1 MKRALVLV
9 VLLCAGYA
17 FAQTDDPALIEN
29 AKTFAEIGD
38 WENGLKLLEQ
48 YILRHPEDAEA
59 RLLLAECYFN
69 WPDKQTQGERVVDL
83 NQERGRA
90 QIRVLGK
97 LGDDGLDMLVRGLRS
112 NTHSVYLHCL
122 YELER
127 NKDRR
132 AIGSL
137 IELGKEMP
145 DRAGKAIYALA
156 SIEEGRE
163 TMDKQVVDFLV
174 SLLANGKTDFY
185 VRAEAV
191 RALAILNARESLPVV
206 SRELQRV
213 TAEIPSLP
221 SGEAGEATREGL
233 YALDLMSR
241 ASAPDFHEALKGLIA
256 KVGKFAFFATAYQ
269 ASSDLATSTRV
280 LLTAKALDMIKA
292 DPGVAWNRRGPR
304 DVERFLEEMAS
315 DYPGVLLEEE
325 NRKRLHEL
333 LDSPLPVDVRVGLA
347 RSVAE
352 IRDEEALPFLFA
364 KLSPRL
370 DVRSAR
376 ASWVADGSSSVW
388 EAAQKIS
395 GEKALA
401 FLLEKLKSDDMA
413 WVAVSATLLKDRGD
427 RKAAEALAERYRE
440 IKSRVDAEASE
451 EGAQPAAM
459 SEEQMEQLEE
469 FMQMGMSYEEAAR
482 MAGIELKPP
491 APEQAVMEVMRSA
504 YRELTGKDME
514 GAGEEKK
521 EGTYTFWGP
530 PRGGRQRTVPRD

>member
-1 MKRALVLV
+1 MKRAV
-9 VLLCAGYA
+9 VLTVALAVCAGYA

-48 YILRHPEDAEA
+48 YILRHPKDAEA
-59 RLLLAECYFN
+59 RLLLAECYYN

-137 IELGKEMP
+137 IELGKEKP

-221 SGEAGEATREGL
+221 SGEAGEAAREGL

-315 DYPGVLLEEE
+315 DYPGVLLEDD

-347 RSVAE
+347 RLAGE
-352 IRDEEALPFLFA
+352 IRDEDALPFLFA

-370 DVRSAR
+370 DVKSGRS
-376 ASWVADGSSSVW
+376 SWADDGSSFVW
-388 EAAQKIS
+388 KAAQKIS

-401 FLLEKLKSDDMA
+401 FLVEKLKSDDMA
-413 WVAVSATLLKDRGD
+413 WVAMAATLLRDRGD
-427 RKAAEALAERYRE
+427 RKAAEALKQRYHE
-440 IKSRVDAEASE
+440 LKAQPDAEAKAKPQDSGRRQMTPE
-451 EGAQPAAM
+451 MLDLQRMLEADEIDFQEYLTRMMLTQQGAKGAAGKPAV
-459 SEEQMEQLEE
+459 LD
-469 FMQMGMSYEEAAR
+469 
-482 MAGIELKPP
+482 II
-491 APEQAVMEVMRSA
+491 RSA
-504 YRELTGKDME
+504 YKALTGQDID
-514 GAGEEKK
+514 G
-521 EGTYTFWGP
+521 
-530 PRGGRQRTVPRD
+530 